1 MTAPYRVGDPVV
13 FLELDDDGMRAS
25 QVAVLRVEPVGNA
38 WGVET
43 TLGRDVV
50 NEHGEGG
57 RIVPMDGELAQ
68 EFAERGSRF
77 VVRSKLHDVEKDLDH
92 RSTGVVRIRSR
103 PRRIDRDYA
112 PSVE

>member
-1 MTAPYRVGDPVV
+1 MTAPYRVGVPAV

-38 WGVET
+38 WRVET

-57 RIVPMDGELAQ
+57 RIVPMDAELAQ
-68 EFAERGSRF
+68 EFAERGSSF
-77 VVRSKLHDVEKDLDH
+77 VVRSTLHDIEKDLD
-92 RSTGVVRIRSR
+92 RSIDW
-103 PRRIDRDYA
+103 RRFEYDLDRDGIDRNYG
-112 PSVE
+112 PER